1 MYSLPSFPVLPL
13 DAATPLHSDDGLR
26 SNAKIVLD
34 NTLNNKE
41 VFGGEKGWV

>member
-1 MYSLPSFPVLPL
+1 MYTLPSFPVLPL
-13 DAATPLHSDDGLR
+13 DAAIPLHSDDGLR

-41 VFGGEKGWV
+41 VFGGEKG